1 MILGSNEMGAPDPE
15 IFQHVYL
22 GCRRLAV
29 ATLLHTNRVMGCAT
43 KPI

>member
-22 GCRRLAV
+22 GCRQLAV
-29 ATLLHTNRVMGCAT
+29 ADSYQ
-43 KPI
+43 